1 MYGLGLTRKSPL
13 FLCSQPSLL
22 IHRFCPNS
30 PFGREPPHW
39 PSSSGKSLQ
48 ICGMG
53 SVFASPQTRASN
65 GTHVLSDGSEGLK
78 AKVGVQGPAARNLP
92 ASPHSRLGRPA
103 PASASASLRPPPLSL
118 PPRGPSFEALPA
130 PARPRLPSYTCCDPI
145 LHTKPQSEVLG
156 VRLLTYVF
164 RGDATQPVATWK
176 PQRSA
181 NPEVLQM
188 PAPPSERKAAPP
200 RFKTENQR
208 RPSERVY
215 VNGFKRPA
223 PARARGQ
230 SLTLASLHGLRSKL
244 AFYKDTWPPCS
255 QGTRPAAK
263 DTRAVCPQGRKEV
276 PGGRHQ
282 SWSGRRSDTGISAP
296 GAFLG

>member
-1 MYGLGLTRKSPL
+1 MYWLGLTRKSPL

-156 VRLLTYVF
+156 VRTSTYTLGS
-164 RGDATQPVATWK
+164 RGERHNATH
-176 PQRSA
+176 
-181 NPEVLQM
+181 NI
-188 PAPPSERKAAPP
+188 SEEIRPKMGSSIIL
-200 RFKTENQR
+200 EN
-208 RPSERVY
+208 
-215 VNGFKRPA
+215 
-223 PARARGQ
+223 
-230 SLTLASLHGLRSKL
+230 
-244 AFYKDTWPPCS
+244 
-255 QGTRPAAK
+255 AK
-263 DTRAVCPQGRKEV
+263 HKFSRQWQFA
-276 PGGRHQ
+276 
-282 SWSGRRSDTGISAP
+282 
-296 GAFLG
+296 